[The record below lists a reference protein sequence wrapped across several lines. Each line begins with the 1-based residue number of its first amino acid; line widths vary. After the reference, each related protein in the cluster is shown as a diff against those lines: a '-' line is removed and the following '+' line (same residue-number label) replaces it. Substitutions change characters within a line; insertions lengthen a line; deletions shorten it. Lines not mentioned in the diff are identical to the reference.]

1 MESIFQPT
9 ATYRNFT
16 PHHWIPLGILTI
28 LCLAIII
35 YFRNHDKEKNFRVAF
50 FMSLIPFAAVVSRLL
65 ITWYEGIFTIQEEL
79 PLHLCRLVAI
89 SLPFFIW
96 YRNIKWINTLY
107 FLIMVGTLQAII
119 TADLQFVFPHYS
131 YLLYWVFHV
140 TLVWVPVFIIINLGI
155 KPDFN
160 DFKRAFII
168 GNIYMLI
175 TLLINFAIGSNY
187 FYTRQKPPGGSLLD
201 FFGPWPFYILVVEV
215 LAMILFVLAYLPF
228 YKKENR

>member
-1 MESIFQPT
+1 
-9 ATYRNFT
+9 
-16 PHHWIPLGILTI
+16 
-28 LCLAIII
+28 
-35 YFRNHDKEKNFRVAF
+35 
-50 FMSLIPFAAVVSRLL
+50 MSLIPFAAVVSRLL